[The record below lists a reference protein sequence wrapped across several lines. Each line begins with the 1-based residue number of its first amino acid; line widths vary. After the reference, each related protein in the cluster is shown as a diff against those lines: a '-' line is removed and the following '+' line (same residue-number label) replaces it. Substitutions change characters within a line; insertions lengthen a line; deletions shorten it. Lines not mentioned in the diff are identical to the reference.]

1 VCQGKR
7 LGRSKLG
14 VGILQG
20 MELPEAKLA
29 ADQILTEECE
39 RPTIGYDDI
48 ADEWVKRYK
57 EITPEEITAW
67 YKITSVPRKNL
78 AAQRKESPRPVT
90 ETPHIF
96 QFSGTNFDLLMSVY
110 GSVSEKDRPQMID
123 YILRR
128 VESGG
133 TRTYYKP
140 ENYVFPTFAGMVC
153 ALPLVAELCIWT
165 GNIGPFFAATAK
177 PKTPTNPLAI
187 MMVQLEETIALN
199 WDLFARSSWGKSLSG
214 ASYRLFSGVEASKAN
229 CINS

>member
-1 VCQGKR
+1 MARSGLRPSVCQGKR

-39 RPTIGYDDI
+39 RPTIGYEDI

-57 EITPEEITAW
+57 EMTPEEITAW
-67 YKITSVPRKNL
+67 NKITSVPRKNL

-153 ALPLVAELCIWT
+153 ELPLAAELCIRT

-199 WDLFARSSWGKSLSG
+199 WDLFGKEQLG
-214 ASYRLFSGVEASKAN
+214 EIPEWRQL
-229 CINS
+229 